1 MNQLNLID
9 DICASLLKISIFT
22 NLLRCGKICL
32 KCIFL
37 HFLSPY
43 VFHLTIM
50 KWCNWILTISFGFL
64 NTYLLFIIALY
75 RGYILGD
82 KYMCSRKIFF
92 LQNRLI
98 SFVPNLK
105 IEVTWIQEILS
116 HQYYSIFQLS
126 PHQS

>member
-50 KWCNWILTISFGFL
+50 KSCNWILTISFGFL

-75 RGYILGD
+75 RGYIPGD

-105 IEVTWIQEILS
+105 IKVTWIQEILS

-126 PHQS
+126 PQQS